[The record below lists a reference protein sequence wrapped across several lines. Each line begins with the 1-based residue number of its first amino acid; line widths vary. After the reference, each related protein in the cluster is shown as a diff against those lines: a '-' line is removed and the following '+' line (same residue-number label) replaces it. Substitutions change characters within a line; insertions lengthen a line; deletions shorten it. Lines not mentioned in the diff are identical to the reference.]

1 MAFGFPP
8 CEAGDQ
14 HPVRPPSTRAWQPV
28 VAVVVGPGSL
38 PPARA
43 GHGPPGARACAV
55 ARRRRPLQRAGVMDP
70 MAHPTLRNP
79 ARLHA
84 LHHPFPCT
92 TRDGPPLRAPLRA
105 DWSRRMRANCRRV
118 APCLAT
124 AEARAPSR
132 AVSGTAGGRTP
143 SPPGYRCRLCYE
155 TDHLTP
161 AVLAEHLVRL
171 TGCFSKLLRCF
182 EGLGHINH
190 S

>member
-1 MAFGFPP
+1 MIGVLHRGWSSGSP
-8 CEAGDQ
+8 
-14 HPVRPPSTRAWQPV
+14 PVRPPLHPGLA
-28 VAVVVGPGSL
+28 AGGGGGPASL

-43 GHGPPGARACAV
+43 GHGTRGARACAG
-55 ARRRRPLQRAGVMDP
+55 APRRRRPPPRAGVGDP
-70 MAHPTLRNP
+70 MGHPTLRNP
-79 ARLHA
+79 ARLHGP
-84 LHHPFPCT
+84 HHPFPCT
-92 TRDGPPLRAPLRA
+92 TRDGAPLRPPLRADRRRRRRA
-105 DWSRRMRANCRRV
+105 KCRRA

-171 TGCFSKLLRCF
+171 IGCFSVLLRCF
-182 EGLGHINH
+182 EGLGHVNH